1 MHPFANLILMSQAK
15 VISVNVGQPREVLWK
30 GTRVSTSI
38 YKSPVAG
45 PVAAKSLNLSG
56 DRQADLAVHGGP
68 HKAIY
73 GYPSEHYP
81 YWRNELPQA
90 DLPWGA
96 FGENLTTEGLFE
108 DRLHIGDQLR
118 IGSALVMV
126 TQPRMPCYKLTIRFD
141 RDDMIKRFIDS
152 HTSGFY
158 FSVVEEGQLAAGSTI
173 EVVHRDPA
181 GVTVADITRL
191 YYNHGRG
198 ESRLLQQAVQVEALP
213 TSWRD
218 YLRERAG

>member
-1 MHPFANLILMSQAK
+1 MSQAK

-38 YKSPVAG
+38 FKSPVDG
-45 PVAAKSLNLSG
+45 SIDAKTLNLHG
-56 DRQADLAVHGGP
+56 DRQSDLAVHGGP
-68 HKAIY
+68 YKAIY
-73 GYPSEHYP
+73 GYPSEHYL
-81 YWRNELPQA
+81 YWRNHLPESE
-90 DLPWGA
+90 LPWGA
-96 FGENLTTEGLFE
+96 FGENLTTQGLFE
-108 DRLHIGDQLR
+108 DDLHIGDQLR
-118 IGSALVMV
+118 IGSVLLMV

-158 FSVVEEGQLAAGSTI
+158 FSVVEEGQLAAGSSI

-181 GVTVADITRL
+181 AVSVADITRL

-198 ESRLLQQAVQVEALP
+198 ESDLLRQAIHLEALP
-213 TSWRD
+213 ASWRD
-218 YLRERAG
+218 YLRERAV